1 MRILTLC
8 AVCAV
13 LAACGQG
20 SNARLASLED
30 SVSYVI
36 GYQVGD
42 NLKRQGAPLQPGAIL
57 RGLQEGFAGTP
68 PALSDSQARSAMT
81 GYQQKTAEAMQ
92 KTAEASRMKDSIAA
106 GTNISEGEK
115 FFADNARKPGVQTTK
130 SGLQWKVVAE
140 GKGPKPKP
148 TNTVKV
154 HYKGTLLS
162 GVPFDS
168 SYGRAPVEFALNE
181 VIPGWTEAVGLMNAG
196 AKYHF
201 WIPAGLAYGPQ
212 GRPPII
218 GPNAALMFE
227 IELLSFR

>member
-13 LAACGQG
+13 LAACGGQG

-42 NLKRQGAPLQPGAIL
+42 NLKRQGAPFQPGAIL

-68 PALSDSQARSAMT
+68 PALSDSQARAAMM
-81 GYQQKTAEAMQ
+81 GYQEKTVEATRKKDSASAGSNVAEA
-92 KTAEASRMKDSIAA
+92 
-106 GTNISEGEK
+106 EK
-115 FFADNARKPGVQTTK
+115 FFADNAKKPGVQTTT
-130 SGLQWKVVAE
+130 SGLQYQVAAE
-140 GKGPKPKP
+140 GKGPKPKA
-148 TNTVKV
+148 TSTVKV

-168 SYGRAPVEFALNE
+168 SYGRDPVEFALNE

-201 WIPAGLAYGPQ
+201 WIPAGLAYGPA
-212 GRPPII
+212 GRPPVI

-227 IELLSFR
+227 IELISFK